1 MRSSNAYALLGLL
14 SIEPMTGY
22 VMKKRVEEALSH
34 FWKTSYGQIYPTVN
48 KFVEEELVTVEVVK
62 NEKGPTSKLYTITE
76 KGILE
81 LMEWLVIDVHDFNAK
96 DETQLK
102 FYFSGL
108 LPIDEVIKKA
118 ERSLAY
124 NQSILDSYN
133 DTSTRMEE
141 TKKPTRNQLNEYLAV
156 RKGIFLNEARVKWA
170 KECIDTLKWYQS
182 LDENT

>member
-1 MRSSNAYALLGLL
+1 
-14 SIEPMTGY
+14 MTGY
-22 VMKKRVEEALSH
+22 IMKKRVTESLAH
-34 FWKTSYGQIYPTVN
+34 FWKTSYGQIYPTMN
-48 KFVEEELVTVEVVK
+48 KFVEDDLVTVEIVA

-81 LMEWLVIDVHDFNAK
+81 LMEWLIIDVDDFNAK

-108 LPIDEVIKKA
+108 LPIDDVIKKA

-124 NQSILDSYN
+124 NQRILDNYN
-133 DTSTRMEE
+133 NTSTKMEE
-141 TKKPTRNQLNEYLAV
+141 TKRPTRNQLNTYLAV

-170 KECIDTLKWYQS
+170 QECINTLKWYQS